1 MSHFLVLQHVDCED
15 LGTLGEA
22 LREKGISCKYLRLHA
37 GEPVPKSLDNVDG
50 LVILGGPMNVY
61 EEDKY
66 PWLKDEDLLIKL
78 AIAQD
83 LPTIGICLGAQLI
96 AKAAKGLVTK
106 GQKKEI
112 GWYDLYLTEEAKD
125 DPLFCDF
132 PSDFK
137 VFQWHGDTFNI
148 PLGAV
153 KLAGSQLF
161 ANQAFR
167 LKRNIYA
174 LQFHLE
180 VTKDI
185 ILNWAKE
192 YEEEVTGLNQPNF
205 YPRLEQDTNEYIYGL
220 YEKAQRLYLN
230 FFAHIA

>member
-1 MSHFLVLQHVDCED
+1 MPNFLVLQHVDCED

-22 LREKGISCKYLRLHA
+22 FTEKGISTKYLRLHA
-37 GEPVPKSLDNVDG
+37 GDPVPQSLDGIQG
-50 LVILGGPMNVY
+50 LLILGGPMNVY
-61 EEDKY
+61 EEDKF
-66 PWLKDEDLLIKL
+66 PWLKDEDLLIKR

-96 AKAAKGLVTK
+96 AKAAKGIVTK
-106 GQKKEI
+106 GQTKEI
-112 GWYDLYLTEEAKD
+112 GWYDLSLTQEAQE

-132 PSDFK
+132 PPQFK

-148 PLGAV
+148 PPGAV

-180 VTKDI
+180 VTRDI
-185 ILNWAKE
+185 IFDWAQE
-192 YEEEVTGLNQPNF
+192 YEEEVKGLGWTDF
-205 YPRLEQDTNEYIYGL
+205 YPRLQKDTEDHIYGL
-220 YEKAQRLYLN
+220 YEKAQRLYRN
-230 FFAHIA
+230 FFAHIS